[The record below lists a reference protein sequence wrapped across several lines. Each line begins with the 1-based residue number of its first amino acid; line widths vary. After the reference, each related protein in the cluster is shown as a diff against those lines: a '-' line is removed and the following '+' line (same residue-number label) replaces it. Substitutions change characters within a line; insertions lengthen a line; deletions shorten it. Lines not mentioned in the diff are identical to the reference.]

1 MNSHQFSLKQLLTP
15 NNLFL
20 LAFYALTITAAPIYL
35 LQSLENAINS
45 KKRNCDSGVITKIK
59 QESPHITAQT
69 KSGKAN
75 LTFPSN
81 PLSLKKRILWNQ
93 LPLTTGQ
100 QISYCTVHY
109 NPLGQNFLM
118 EIKSDRQSLLD
129 EATAKQIIEKETS
142 ISTLIA
148 VNLVS
153 YFFLL
158 CYAFKFR
165 KKS

>member
-1 MNSHQFSLKQLLTP
+1 MNFHQLSLKQLLTP
-15 NNLFL
+15 SNLFL
-20 LAFYALTITAAPIYL
+20 LALYALTITAAPIYL

-45 KKRNCDSGVITKIK
+45 KKRDCDSGVITKIK

-69 KSGKAN
+69 KSGKVN

-81 PLSLKKRILWNQ
+81 PLSLKKRVLWNQ
-93 LPLTTGQ
+93 MPLTTGQ
-100 QISYCTVHY
+100 QISYCIVQY

-118 EIKSDRQSLLD
+118 EIKSDQESLLD
-129 EATAKQIIEKETS
+129 EATAAQILKEETS

-153 YFFLL
+153 YLFLL
-158 CYAFKFR
+158 CYAIKFR
-165 KKS
+165 RKS